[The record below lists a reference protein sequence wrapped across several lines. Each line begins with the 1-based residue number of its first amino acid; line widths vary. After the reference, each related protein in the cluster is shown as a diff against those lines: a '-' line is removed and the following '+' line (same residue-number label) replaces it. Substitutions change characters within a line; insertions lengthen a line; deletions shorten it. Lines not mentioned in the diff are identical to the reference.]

1 MNARDGAVAV
11 GRPHLRRLREVWRS
25 AGWPWQDMIEV
36 ELLAA
41 GLLERRLD
49 GAGRETVRVTDAG
62 VQAIAADVQAHRAAR
77 GAHEALVE
85 RVVLEMQRAGRI
97 VWRGLRLRAALQT
110 DPAEAASVAASG
122 ADLVG
127 GAVHASARVR
137 WVLAMPDVFSIR
149 RSTREDALEPIVH
162 EIKVSRADLLADL
175 KRPDKAR
182 AYSALAGECWYVVSA
197 GLCDAREIPEAYGLI
212 QAHDHGRLE
221 IERPAPR
228 RGARLGLATWMALAK
243 AAPHPDPDRDD
254 QTELAPASH

>member
-97 VWRGLRLRAALQT
+97 VWRGLRLRAPL
-110 DPAEAASVAASG
+110 EAPEG
-122 ADLVG
+122 AGD
-127 GAVHASARVR
+127 RR
-137 WVLAMPDVFSIR
+137 WVVSAPDVFSIR
-149 RSTREDALEPIVH
+149 SSTREDFVEPVVH
-162 EIKVSRADLLADL
+162 EIKVRREDLLADL
-175 KRPDKAR
+175 RHLDKGR
-182 AYSALAGECWYVVSA
+182 AYLAIGSQCWYVLRA
-197 GLCDAREIPEAYGLI
+197 GIADVDEVPREYGVMQCDR
-212 QAHDHGRLE
+212 GRLDVL
-221 IERPAPR
+221 RSAPR
-228 RGARLGLATWMALAK
+228 HPRRLDVAAWTVLARSDAVRADHDDGSRALAEVPMPGS
-243 AAPHPDPDRDD
+243 AAPDAAAER
-254 QTELAPASH
+254 